1 VFFWA
6 VIELATAVFS
16 ACLPT
21 YRPIWLFIRGR
32 PVNANRSNNA
42 SAYAHNYGYSSKASR
57 GYQSDALAGDTD
69 KDDVALTDM
78 AAFDTQIRANDH
90 YTFFDDAPD
99 SHGIRIQQTIDQQ
112 SRRA

>member
-1 VFFWA
+1 
-6 VIELATAVFS
+6 
-16 ACLPT
+16 
-21 YRPIWLFIRGR
+21 
-32 PVNANRSNNA
+32 
-42 SAYAHNYGYSSKASR
+42 
-57 GYQSDALAGDTD
+57 LAGDTD